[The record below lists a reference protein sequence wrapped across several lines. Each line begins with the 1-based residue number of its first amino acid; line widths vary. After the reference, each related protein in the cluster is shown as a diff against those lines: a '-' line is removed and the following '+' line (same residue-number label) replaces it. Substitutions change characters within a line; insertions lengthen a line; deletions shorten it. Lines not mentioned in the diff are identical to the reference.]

1 MIPDYSAS
9 NDMFKGFSSGSMFSD
24 LKNGKEKRT
33 IFGNDIPQVA
43 KAKPDPKSSACCV
56 TEAAGQLP
64 AGGFKMNAFYSTIW
78 GRSLRNILISNMAFG
93 EQCCND

>member
-43 KAKPDPKSSACCV
+43 KAKPNPKK
-56 TEAAGQLP
+56 P
-64 AGGFKMNAFYSTIW
+64 KKH
-78 GRSLRNILISNMAFG
+78 SN
-93 EQCCND
+93 